1 MRIKHLLMVGALVA
15 AFSSLLQAQ
24 STQNEWENPRVLDR
38 NKEAPRAYF
47 ITYASAEKAIG
58 ANKETNELF
67 KSLNGLWKF
76 SLVKR
81 PQDRPT
87 DFFKVDFKDAHWDE
101 IKVPSNWELE
111 GYDTPIYTNI
121 VYPFPANP
129 PYVDNQYNPVGTYR
143 RTFSVPANWDGK
155 EVVLNFG
162 SISGYA
168 TIYVNGEE
176 VGMTKAA
183 KTPAEFIITDYLRD
197 GENTLA
203 VQVTRWHDGRYLEDQ
218 DFWRLSGLERSVF
231 LQAVPK
237 LTIWDYFLKSG
248 LDANYRHGEFD
259 LAVKLREFDGSNIS
273 GAALKVE
280 LLDDNGKT
288 VYQSSKTVK
297 GAGQELSFAT
307 TVRNVKR
314 WSAEEPNL
322 YRYVIKLVD
331 AHGKTLA
338 AVSKKT
344 GFREVEIKDAQ
355 LMVNGMSVL
364 VKGVNRHEHH
374 ETKGHTPDREI
385 MLKDIQLMKQN
396 NINAVRMSHYPHA
409 PEWYDLC
416 DEYGLYV
423 VDEANIETHGM
434 GAEWQAWFDKS
445 KHPAYLEEW
454 APAHL
459 DRIHRLVER
468 DKNHPSVIIW
478 SMGNEC
484 GNGPVFY
491 DAYKWMKDR
500 DNTRLVQFEQAGEN
514 EDTDIVCPMY
524 PSIGNMKRY
533 AEATDKTRP
542 FIMCE
547 YSHAMGNSS
556 GNFQEYWDIIMGSKQ
571 MQGGFIWDWVDQG
584 LLTKDDNGKEFWAY
598 GGDLGGFFLQNDENF
613 CANGLVTPDR
623 QAHPA
628 LHEVKKVYQ
637 NILFSREGGSKIKVR
652 NLFDFTNLSQYVF
665 KWEWVED
672 GKVVKTG
679 DFNVDLAPHGEKV
692 VILDLPEVPAGET
705 ENFVNVYAY
714 TKTSS
719 PLIPANHEVAREQFA
734 MNDGQYF
741 EQIGSPSGKLQFEE
755 KEGKLLFSSETVVGE
770 FDLNQGRFRRYTL
783 KDGEPWLIRSFPTP
797 YFWRAPTD
805 NDFGNQMPSRLA
817 VWSVA
822 HEGQKVVD
830 VQVGE
835 KTSAGL
841 PITVKY
847 NLTSIDA
854 PYTVAYLIQEDGSV
868 KVTASLDLEGR
879 NLPEL
884 PRYGMRMELPGQYEN
899 LSYYGRGPWENYS
912 DRKHSS
918 FVGIYKDKVANQ
930 FYWDYMRPQES
941 GNKTDARWL
950 ELRNDAGQGIQIQ
963 GLQPISFSALN
974 VSVEDLDP
982 GLNKKQ
988 QHPTDIKPH
997 DTVFLHI
1004 DWKQRGLG
1012 GDNSWGAY
1020 PHREYLLTDK
1030 QFEYS
1035 YVIRLVE

>member
-1 MRIKHLLMVGALVA
+1 MQLAKHLMLGVLMAALCGHL
-15 AFSSLLQAQ
+15 FAQ
-24 STQNEWENPRVLDR
+24 SSQNEWENPQVIDR
-38 NKEAPRAYF
+38 NKEKARAYF
-47 ITYASAEKAIG
+47 ITYETEEKAISG
-58 ANKETNELF
+58 NEVTNGLY
-67 KSLNGLWKF
+67 KSLDGLWKF

-81 PQDRPT
+81 PQDRPM
-87 DFFKVDFKDAHWDE
+87 DFYKVDFKDGHWED
-101 IKVPSNWELE
+101 INVPSNWELE
-111 GYDTPIYTNI
+111 GFDIPVYTN
-121 VYPFPANP
+121 VAYPFPANP
-129 PYVDNQYNPVGTYR
+129 PHVDNQYNPVGTYR
-143 RTFSVPANWDGK
+143 RTFTVPSNWEDK

-183 KTPAEFIITDYLRD
+183 KTPAEFMVTDYLKA

-203 VQVTRWHDGRYLEDQ
+203 VQVTRWHDGSYLEDQ
-218 DFWRLSGLERSVF
+218 DFWRLSGIERSVF

-237 LTIWDYFLKSG
+237 LTIWDFFVKSG
-248 LDANYRHGEFD
+248 LDQSYRHGELD
-259 LAVKLREFDGSNIS
+259 ATVNLRAFEGAEGGS
-273 GAALKVE
+273 LDFK
-280 LLDDNGKT
+280 LLDENGHEVYSVSRTVGGGDQEINFNKT
-288 VYQSSKTVK
+288 I
-297 GAGQELSFAT
+297 
-307 TVRNVKR
+307 RNVKK
-314 WSAEEPNL
+314 WSAEHPHL
-322 YRYVIKLVD
+322 YRFVIGLKD
-331 AHGKTLA
+331 REGKPLA

-344 GFREVEIKDAQ
+344 GFRKVEIKDAQ
-355 LMVNGMSVL
+355 LMVNGKSVL

-374 ETKGHTPDREI
+374 EAKGHTPDREI
-385 MLKDIQLMKQN
+385 MLRDIQLMKQN
-396 NINAVRMSHYPHA
+396 NINSVRMSHYPHA
-409 PEWYDLC
+409 PEWYELC

-434 GAEWQAWFDKS
+434 GAEWQGWFNKDR
-445 KHPAYLEEW
+445 HPAYKEEW

-533 AEATDKTRP
+533 AEATDKKRP
-542 FIMCE
+542 YIMCE

-556 GNFQEYWDIIMGSKQ
+556 GNFQEYWDIIMSSKQ

-584 LLTKDDNGKEFWAY
+584 LLTKDENGKEFWAY
-598 GGDLGGFFLQNDENF
+598 GGDLGGYFLQNDENF
-613 CANGLVTPDR
+613 CANGLVTADR

-637 NILFSREGGSKIKVR
+637 HILFEKEEGAKIKVR
-652 NLFDFTNLSQYVF
+652 NLYDFTDLSEYAF
-665 KWEWVED
+665 KWEWVEN
-672 GKVVKTG
+672 GKVVQTG
-679 DFNVDLAPHGEKV
+679 DFNVSLAPHGEKTV
-692 VILDLPEVPAGET
+692 ALDLPDAAMDGAEV
-705 ENFVNVYAY
+705 FVNVYAY
-714 TKTSS
+714 TKASS
-719 PLIPANHEVAREQFA
+719 PLIPAGHEVAREQFA
-734 MNDGQYF
+734 LNEGAYF
-741 EQIGSPSGKLQFEE
+741 EQLDRPSGALSFEE
-755 KEGKLLFSSETVVGE
+755 KDGRLHFSTDKVVGE
-770 FDLNQGRFRRYTL
+770 FDLKQGRFRKYTL
-783 KDGEPWLIRSFPTP
+783 KDGEPWLIRSFPSP

-805 NDFGNQMPSRLA
+805 NDFGNHMPSRLG
-817 VWSVA
+817 VWRAA
-822 HEGQKVVD
+822 HEGQKTVD
-830 VQVGE
+830 VQLGE
-835 KTSAGL
+835 KTAAGL

-847 NLTSIDA
+847 SLTTIDA
-854 PYTVAYLIQEDGSV
+854 PYTVVYLIQEDGSV

-879 NLPEL
+879 ELPEL
-884 PRYGMRMELPGQYEN
+884 PRYGMRMQLPGQYDH

-918 FVGIYKDKVANQ
+918 FVGLYEDNVANQ

-941 GNKTDARWL
+941 GNKTDVRWL
-950 ELRNDAGQGIQIQ
+950 ELRNEKGQGIQVQ
-963 GLQPISFSALN
+963 GLQAINFSALD
-974 VSVEDLDP
+974 VAVEDLDP
-982 GLNKKQ
+982 GLTKKQ

-997 DTVFLHI
+997 NTVFLHI